1 MKTKH
6 FLLPTSFQRIGWII
20 LVPSIALG
28 LYFFKTQSNLS
39 FLDITPPLGTENPSS
54 IFYQKTINL
63 TLTISGIL
71 ILVGAIIIAFSREKQ
86 EDEYIQSLRLQAWTR
101 SILISNLILFLGLI
115 GFYGLDFM
123 EFLTYNMFSTL
134 FIFIA
139 LFRYTL
145 YRFYRA
151 EHEK

>member
-1 MKTKH
+1 MQL

-20 LVPSIALG
+20 LIPSIVLG
-28 LYFFKTQSNLS
+28 LYFFKTQTNLP
-39 FLDITPPLGTENPSS
+39 FLETTPPFGMEKTTS
-54 IFYQKTINL
+54 IFYQPTINL
-63 TLTISGIL
+63 TLTCSGIFIL
-71 ILVGAIIIAFSREKQ
+71 IGALLIAFSCEKQ
-86 EDEYIQSLRLQAWTR
+86 EDEYIQFIRLQAWTR
-101 SILISNLILFLGLI
+101 SILISNLVLLFGLI
-115 GFYGLDFM
+115 IFYGLDFM

-134 FIFIA
+134 FIFIV